1 MLDKQIRAY
10 IFISTY
16 LVHAKRSV
24 VPYFLLHAP
33 FPCYVHGLVLLYLYH
48 KQSMMSNA
56 SPVVWRKSYASTDG
70 HHVGSPPVPM
80 SPSLSANAAPIGIQK
95 RRQSSFN
102 SLYSPY
108 TRRRSFLS
116 KTMIENESVQCYKL
130 SSYSSISSSLNENIP
145 SYSISLSES
154 QGFLWNQDLFASSYQ
169 QSEAG
174 VHNMMSMSDGSYYLG
189 GSGRSRN
196 NEISQDH
203 NSDSPLVDVIDVVI
217 GNDDY
222 NSDVELVTEVV
233 KVGNYGEDDEDD
245 EEDDEDDEDEHD
257 VGDRDGNTANK
268 VLGDTL
274 SANGNRDTGLKNIQ
288 HDECKYTNGSR
299 DSSNEDEDE
308 DEEDED
314 IFVSDL

>member
-1 MLDKQIRAY
+1 
-10 IFISTY
+10 
-16 LVHAKRSV
+16 
-24 VPYFLLHAP
+24 
-33 FPCYVHGLVLLYLYH
+33 
-48 KQSMMSNA
+48 MMYNA
-56 SPVVWRKSYASTDG
+56 SPVVWRKSYASADG

-130 SSYSSISSSLNENIP
+130 STYSANANSLNENIP

-189 GSGRSRN
+189 GSGRSWN
-196 NEISQDH
+196 NENSQEH
-203 NSDSPLVDVIDVVI
+203 SSESPLVDVIDVVV

-222 NSDVELVTEVV
+222 NSDVEIVTEVV
-233 KVGNYGEDDEDD
+233 KVGNYEDDDDDDD
-245 EEDDEDDEDEHD
+245 EEDEEDEEEHE
-257 VGDRDGNTANK
+257 VGGRSSDITDRGVNTK
-268 VLGDTL
+268 R
-274 SANGNRDTGLKNIQ
+274 SANGNRDTESEGIQ
-288 HDECKYTNGSR
+288 HDEYDNT
-299 DSSNEDEDE
+299 DEDE
-308 DEEDED
+308 DEDED